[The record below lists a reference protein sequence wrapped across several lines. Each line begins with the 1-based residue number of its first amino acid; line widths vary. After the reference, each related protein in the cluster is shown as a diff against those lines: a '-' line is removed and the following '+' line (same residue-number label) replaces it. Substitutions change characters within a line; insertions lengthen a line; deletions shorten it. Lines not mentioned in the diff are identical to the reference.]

1 MLLRFTGLFS
11 GKYMYVASM
20 LRHRVC
26 YTVYAEYGGHT
37 VIGGFVHLGR
47 VVHGIRLLQQRY

>member
-1 MLLRFTGLFS
+1 
-11 GKYMYVASM
+11 M
-20 LRHRVC
+20 LRYRVC

-37 VIGGFVHLGR
+37 VIGGLIHLGR